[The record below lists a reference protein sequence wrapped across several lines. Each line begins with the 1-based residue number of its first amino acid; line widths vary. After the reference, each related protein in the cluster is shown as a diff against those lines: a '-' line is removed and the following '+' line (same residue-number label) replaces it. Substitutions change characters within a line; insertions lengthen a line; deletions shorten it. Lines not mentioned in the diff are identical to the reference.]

1 MVYGLCSVFPIF
13 PINDDIVLYSS
24 LCGMRMRQS
33 TGVREQL
40 STVCALWM
48 ELRTSGGDRKPKS
61 CTSGSSSSVSFS
73 GGEDTVTSISLREI
87 RPGQSDWLALS
98 VSGFS
103 PSLAKPLLLCAAWF
117 VQ

>member
-1 MVYGLCSVFPIF
+1 LVYGLCSVFPIF

-73 GGEDTVTSISLREI
+73 GVKIQLRPFLCV
-87 RPGQSDWLALS
+87 RSDLGKATGWPFRLVAFHQ
-98 VSGFS
+98 V
-103 PSLAKPLLLCAAWF
+103 
-117 VQ
+117 